1 MNISHT
7 VAEAD
12 QEISYL
18 ADQIHQ
24 VDDEVQSSRLVEVV
38 FLNSL
43 PKEYESFCQ
52 LLEFHVKNLD
62 QMIKTLSAAEA
73 HMKGENETLY
83 GMNIAT
89 ETARRFKDK

>member
-1 MNISHT
+1 MNSSHT
-7 VAEAD
+7 VVKAD

-38 FLNSL
+38 FLNDLS
-43 PKEYESFCQ
+43 KEYESFCQ
-52 LLEFHVKNLD
+52 LLEFHVKNLN

-73 HMKGENETLY
+73 HMKDENETLY
-83 GMNIAT
+83 SMNIAT
-89 ETARRFKDK
+89 ETARRFKNK